1 MSRFGVIIRVSIF
14 AALIAGF
21 VIFPRTAYAG
31 NCLVPNVPSCTH
43 GLPTEQYQ
51 ALLPLML
58 ANPGPGVNPLA
69 PDMESIKRYTII
81 DGSQVHA
88 PSTFTGVQ
96 ITAPLLFPMAWIVS
110 TTRPSALPGHDSDP
124 SLSTLPR
131 SHHVYIFAIVN
142 AGGVYWFLAWPRL
155 CSHRTTNA

>member
-1 MSRFGVIIRVSIF
+1 MSRFGVIIRVWVF

-21 VIFPRTAYAG
+21 VIFPRTAYAA
-31 NCLVPNVPSCTH
+31 NCLLPNAPGCTH
-43 GLPTEQYQ
+43 GLPTDQYQ

-69 PDMESIKRYTII
+69 PDMESIKRCTII
-81 DGSQVHA
+81 EGSQVHA

-110 TTRPSALPGHDSDP
+110 TTHPSAIPGQDPDP
-124 SLSTLPR
+124 SLPKL
-131 SHHVYIFAIVN
+131 
-142 AGGVYWFLAWPRL
+142 
-155 CSHRTTNA
+155 